1 MMKRLLV
8 TFVAIA
14 AAACAANRNNGKN
27 PYERPPFYAQF
38 LNTGS
43 TLDARIQETL
53 NGLRANPHSA
63 VLHNDLGS
71 LLVQK
76 GFPKD
81 AEREF
86 ERAIDGDSRFYPAWY
101 NLGLVR
107 ASQGDHS
114 GASRAFRKTVRLR
127 KGHGPALFQLGLM
140 AEKRGNSSDAIAYY
154 AKAFR
159 HNRELLDV
167 RHNPRLIDS
176 KLIPL
181 ALLENYNRDHVR
193 QAASFL
199 SAPSDYVQPEPE
211 RAASPQA
218 APQNILTPSA
228 PATEAGTQTPPP
240 PVTHT

>member
-1 MMKRLLV
+1 MKRLLI
-8 TFVAIA
+8 TLVAIA
-14 AAACAANRNNGKN
+14 AAACATRNNGQN
-27 PYERPPFYAQF
+27 PYEKPPFYAQF

-53 NGLRANPHSA
+53 AGLRANPNAA

-81 AEREF
+81 GEREF
-86 ERAIDGDSRFYPAWY
+86 ERAIDADSRFYPAWY

-107 ASQGDHS
+107 ASQNDHS

-140 AEKRGNSSDAIAYY
+140 AEKRGDPADAVAYY

-181 ALLENYNRDHVR
+181 ALLENYHRDHAR

-199 SAPSDYVQPEPE
+199 AAPSDYVQPEPE
-211 RAASPQA
+211 RAPSPQA
-218 APQNILTPSA
+218 APQNILTPTA
-228 PATEAGTQTPPP
+228 PATEQGTQTPPP
-240 PVTHT
+240 ATQT